1 MAAIK
6 KLFRIK
12 VKVLFTSFHIF
23 TGKNIAIN
31 FKINKMNFKIM
42 LVVKTNQ
49 TLQSIT
55 NQSQINHSY
64 PWPHFQVQV
73 LSKS

>member
-6 KLFRIK
+6 ELFRIK

-64 PWPHFQVQV
+64 P
-73 LSKS
+73 

>member
-55 NQSQINHSY
+55 HIHDHISRYKSY
-64 PWPHFQVQV
+64 QKAK
-73 LSKS
+73 LG